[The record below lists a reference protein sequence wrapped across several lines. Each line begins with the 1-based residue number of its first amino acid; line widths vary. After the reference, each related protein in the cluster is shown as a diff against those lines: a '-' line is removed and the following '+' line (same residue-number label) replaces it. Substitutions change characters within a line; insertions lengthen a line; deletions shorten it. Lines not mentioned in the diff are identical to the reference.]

1 MAMNLRRKNKVHS
14 EVSTHSLN
22 DIMFFLMLFFL
33 IASTMANPN
42 VVKLMLPSANSTQ
55 TVIKKPISVSIKK
68 DLTYWI
74 DTSPVNADALESTL
88 LAKTKNSAD
97 PAVVIRVDKDVP
109 VQYLVDILDIG
120 NKLKIK
126 MVLATMPKSK

>member
-1 MAMNLRRKNKVHS
+1 MNLRRKSKVHS

-42 VVKLMLPSANSTQ
+42 VVKLMLPSANSVQ
-55 TVIKKPISVSIKK
+55 AVIKRPISISIKK

-74 DTSPVNADALESTL
+74 DTRAVSLAMLESELTAKVKQSADA
-88 LAKTKNSAD
+88 
-97 PAVVIRVDKDVP
+97 AVVIRVDKDVP

-126 MVLATMPKSK
+126 MVLATQPKAN

>member
-1 MAMNLRRKNKVHS
+1 MNLRRKNRATS

-42 VVKLMLPSANSTQ
+42 VVKLMIPGANSNQ
-55 TVIKKPISVSIKK
+55 TVIKKPISISIKK
-68 DLTYWI
+68 DLTYYI
-74 DTSPVNADALESTL
+74 DTKLVKASDLEVILTEM
-88 LAKTKNSAD
+88 AANVKD
-97 PAVVIRVDKDVP
+97 IAVVIRVDKDVP

-126 MVLATMPKSK
+126 MVLATQPKKNG

>member
-1 MAMNLRRKNKVHS
+1 MNLRRKNRATS
-14 EVSTHSLN
+14 EVSTHSLS

-42 VVKLMLPSANSTQ
+42 VVKLMLPSAKSNQ
-55 TVIKKPISVSIKK
+55 AVIKKPISVSIKK
-68 DLTYWI
+68 DLTYYI
-74 DTSPVNADALESTL
+74 DTKPVSVDQLENALLE
-88 LAKTKNSAD
+88 KTKGVAD

-126 MVLATMPKSK
+126 MVLATQPKKNG

>member
-1 MAMNLRRKNKVHS
+1 MNLRRKSKVHS

-42 VVKLMLPSANSTQ
+42 VVKLMLPSAKSVQ
-55 TVIKKPISVSIKK
+55 AVIKRPISVSIKK

-74 DTSPVNADALESTL
+74 DTRAVSLATLESELT
-88 LAKTKNSAD
+88 AKTKETAD
-97 PAVVIRVDKDVP
+97 AAVVIRVDKDVP

-126 MVLATMPKSK
+126 MVLATQPKGK

>member
-1 MAMNLRRKNKVHS
+1 MNLRRKSKVHS

-42 VVKLMLPSANSTQ
+42 VVKLMLPSAKSTQ
-55 TVIKKPISVSIKK
+55 TVIKKPISISIKK
-68 DLTYWI
+68 DLSYWI
-74 DTSPVNADALESTL
+74 DTKQILPSELESAL
-88 LAKTKNSAD
+88 LSKTTGLTD
-97 PAVVIRVDKDVP
+97 PAVVIRVDKDIP

-126 MVLATMPKSK
+126 MVLATQPKA

>member
-1 MAMNLRRKNKVHS
+1 MNLRRKNRATS

-42 VVKLMLPSANSTQ
+42 VVKLMLPGANSNQ

-68 DLTYWI
+68 DLSYYI
-74 DTSPVNADALESTL
+74 DTKPVSIDQLESR
-88 LAKTKNSAD
+88 LAEMTVSVKD
-97 PAVVIRVDKDVP
+97 LAVVIRVDKDVP

-126 MVLATMPKSK
+126 MVLATQPKKNG

>member
-1 MAMNLRRKNKVHS
+1 MNLKRRNRATS

-22 DIMFFLMLFFL
+22 DIMFFLLLFFL

-42 VVKLMLPSANSTQ
+42 VVKLMLPNAKSNQ

-68 DLTYWI
+68 DLTYYI
-74 DTSPVNADALESTL
+74 DTKPVSLADMEARLM
-88 LAKTKNSAD
+88 AKMAGTTD
-97 PAVVIRVDKDVP
+97 PAVVLRIDKEVP
-109 VQYLVDILDIG
+109 VQYLVDLLDLG

-126 MVLATMPKSK
+126 MVLATTPKKDG

>member
-1 MAMNLRRKNKVHS
+1 MNLRRKNRATS

-42 VVKLMLPSANSTQ
+42 VVKLMLPSAKSNQ
-55 TVIKKPISVSIKK
+55 AVIKKPVSVSIKK
-68 DLTYWI
+68 DLTYYI
-74 DTSPVNADALESTL
+74 DTKQVSLDQLERRLQEKLMNVS
-88 LAKTKNSAD
+88 D

-109 VQYLVDILDIG
+109 VQYLVDLLDIG
-120 NKLKIK
+120 NRLNIK
-126 MVLATMPKSK
+126 MVLATQPKKNG

>member
-1 MAMNLRRKNKVHS
+1 MNLRRRNKTHS
-14 EVSTHSLN
+14 VVSTHSLN

-42 VVKLMLPSANSTQ
+42 VIKLMLPSAKSNQ
-55 TVIKKPISVSIKK
+55 AVIKKPISLSIKN
-68 DLTYWI
+68 DLTYFI
-74 DTSPVNADALESTL
+74 DTKQIKLEEIESGL
-88 LAKTKNSAD
+88 IQKTTGIKD
-97 PAVVIRVDKDVP
+97 PAVVIRIEKDVP

-126 MVLATMPKSK
+126 MVLATIPKKNG

>member
-1 MAMNLRRKNKVHS
+1 MNLRRKSKVHS

-42 VVKLMLPSANSTQ
+42 VVKLLLPSAKSTQ

-68 DLTYWI
+68 DLSYWI
-74 DTSPVNADALESTL
+74 DTKPVSFEAIESTL
-88 LAKTKNSAD
+88 AARTQNIAD
-97 PAVVIRVDKDVP
+97 AAVVIRVDRDVP

-120 NKLKIK
+120 NRLKIK
-126 MVLATMPKSK
+126 MVMATQVKAN

>member
-1 MAMNLRRKNKVHS
+1 MNLKRRSKTHS

-42 VVKLMLPSANSTQ
+42 VIKLMLPSAQSNQ
-55 TVIKKPISVSIKK
+55 AVIKKPISISIKN
-68 DLTYWI
+68 DLSYYI
-74 DTSPVNADALESTL
+74 DTKQVRPEEIEAGLIQKTL
-88 LAKTKNSAD
+88 GVKD
-97 PAVVIRVDKDVP
+97 PAVVIRVEKDVP

-126 MVLATMPKSK
+126 MVLATIPKKNG